1 MRATSA
7 FMMTPGSARTPA
19 QAKPCRAVD
28 IAKIRPRGAVLLPVA
43 DETDEPPLLLS
54 NGVLPAAQ
62 AICRRLMLRLQAEH
76 ALEMLTDRQLRDI
89 GRSRDQIQP
98 PLLAVLAPSRHLWRW

>member
-1 MRATSA
+1 MRATST
-7 FMMTPGSARTPA
+7 FMMTPGSA
-19 QAKPCRAVD
+19 RAVD

-43 DETDEPPLLLS
+43 EETGEPPLLRS

-76 ALEMLTDRQLRDI
+76 ALEMLTDHQLRDV
-89 GRSRDQIQP
+89 GLSRDQIQP
-98 PLLAVLAPSRHLWRW
+98 PLLAVLAPNWRLWRW